1 MKRKITL
8 SLAAAALAVTTI
20 AGTAAAGTRPDTDCM
35 RAGMATLRGAG
46 LLDDAARGGVPISLA
61 LSLGVTVRPGADIS
75 GVPDPIP
82 FPVVLADH
90 RAGDASLFV
99 YPWCD

>member
-1 MKRKITL
+1 MKRKIAL
-8 SLAAAALAVTTI
+8 SLAAAMLAVTTI

-35 RAGMATLRGAG
+35 RAGIATLKGAG
-46 LLDDAARGGVPISLA
+46 LLDDAARGGVPIALA
-61 LSLGVTVRPGADIS
+61 LSLNVTVRAGADIS
-75 GVPDPIP
+75 GVADPIP
-82 FPVVLADH
+82 FSVLLADH

>member
-1 MKRKITL
+1 MKRKIAL
-8 SLAAAALAVTTI
+8 SMAAAALAVTTI
-20 AGTAAAGTRPDTDCM
+20 AGTAAAGNRPDTDCM
-35 RAGMATLRGAG
+35 RAGIATLKAAG

-61 LSLGVTVRPGADIS
+61 QSLEVTVRDGADLS

-82 FPVVLADH
+82 FHVVLADH

-99 YPWCD
+99 YPGCD

>member
-1 MKRKITL
+1 MR
-8 SLAAAALAVTTI
+8 AVTTI

-35 RAGMATLRGAG
+35 RAGIATLKGAG
-46 LLDDAARGGVPISLA
+46 LLDDAARGGVPIALA
-61 LSLGVTVRPGADIS
+61 LSLNVTVRAGADIS
-75 GVPDPIP
+75 GVSDPIP
-82 FPVVLADH
+82 FNVVLADH

>member
-8 SLAAAALAVTTI
+8 SLAAAALAVTAL
-20 AGTAAAGTRPDTDCM
+20 AGPAAAGTRPDTDCM
-35 RAGMATLRGAG
+35 RAGIATLQGAG

-61 LSLGVTVRPGADIS
+61 VGLGVTIRPGADIS
-75 GVPDPIP
+75 GLPDPIP

-90 RAGDASLFV
+90 RAGDASLFD